1 MSLFFVLLAS
11 WVIVKQMATVSK
23 TLSGCTL
30 METTWKKKSET
41 TTNKK
46 SILILKL

>member
-11 WVIVKQMATVSK
+11 WVIGKQMATVSK
-23 TLSGCTL
+23 TLSGCTSV
-30 METTWKKKSET
+30 ETTWKKSEM

-46 SILILKL
+46 YPNS

>member
-1 MSLFFVLLAS
+1 MCIFFVLPAS
-11 WVIVKQMATVSK
+11 WVIGKQMAAVSK

-41 TTNKK
+41 TTNKQYPN
-46 SILILKL
+46 S

>member
-30 METTWKKKSET
+30 METTWGEKKVKRQQIKRVS
-41 TTNKK
+41 
-46 SILILKL
+46 

>member
-11 WVIVKQMATVSK
+11 WVIGKQMATVSK

-30 METTWKKKSET
+30 METTWEGKKSGT
-41 TTNKK
+41 TTNKRV
-46 SILILKL
+46 S

>member
-11 WVIVKQMATVSK
+11 WVIGKQMATVSK
-23 TLSGCTL
+23 TLFRMHINGND
-30 METTWKKKSET
+30 MEKESER

>member
-11 WVIVKQMATVSK
+11 WVIGKQMATVSK

-30 METTWKKKSET
+30 METTWGKKMERQQI
-41 TTNKK
+41 K

>member
-11 WVIVKQMATVSK
+11 WVIGKQMATVSK

-30 METTWKKKSET
+30 MATMWREKKVNQQ
-41 TTNKK
+41 TNKNYPN
-46 SILILKL
+46 S